1 MVKENISQALI
12 ELWQESGKS
21 SLMRVS
27 GNSMHPFIKD
37 GSVITVSHLSYKKVR
52 IGDIAVF
59 KLPDKLCVHRII
71 GSKNEKGVS
80 FFLEKG
86 DNFFA
91 VNQIPTEK
99 LIGKVVS
106 IQNGEEIINLEAPLR
121 KFISSAIGF
130 YWFLIF
136 SFYKK
141 IAAFKNLLNI
151 KSNFLT
157 RSLSASFT
165 FFSKS
170 IPLILSKLA
179 SLVSSEKKSK

>member
-12 ELWQESGKS
+12 ELWQETGKS

-37 GSVITVSHLSYKKVR
+37 GSIITVSHLSYKKVR

-71 GSKNEKGVS
+71 GLTNEKGVS

-91 VNQIPTEK
+91 VNQISTEK

-106 IQNGEEIINLEAPLR
+106 IQNGEEIINLETSLR
-121 KFISSAIGF
+121 RFTSSAVGI
-130 YWFLIF
+130 YWSLIF
-136 SFYKK
+136 SFHKNVVV
-141 IAAFKNLLNI
+141 IKNLLNI

-157 RSLSASFT
+157 QSLSRSFA

-170 IPLILSKLA
+170 IPLLLSKLV
-179 SLVSSEKKSK
+179 SLGSSEKKSK